1 VTSILRKTILGGLC
15 VATLGACVSAAADQ
29 AAYSNNNSN
38 GRGYGHRDQTL
49 ADKVRAGT
57 PSSWGDINVPLG
69 MGWIRATPC
78 VSGPQ
83 TGAMG
88 VHIAS
93 PERLGDA
100 VLDPYKPEALIYEPQ
115 GNGYYQLVGVEFIV
129 FAAKW
134 AEANPGGPAPRV
146 DGHLMNYVG
155 APNRYG
161 LDPFYEVHVWA
172 WESNPLGTFADFNT
186 RVTCERAGKI
196 DNN

>member
-1 VTSILRKTILGGLC
+1 MTTFRKTMLAGLC
-15 VATLGACVSAAADQ
+15 AATLGACVSAAADPS
-29 AAYSNNNSN
+29 SNPS
-38 GRGYGHRDQTL
+38 YGSGHGTPPWQRATL
-49 ADKVRAGT
+49 ADKVRAGV
-57 PSSWGDINVPLG
+57 PNSFGDIKVPLG

-83 TGAMG
+83 SGAMG

-93 PERLGDA
+93 LERLGDG
-100 VLDPYKPEALIYEPQ
+100 VLDPYKPEALIYEPL

-161 LDPFYEVHVWA
+161 LDPFYEIHVWA
-172 WESNPLGTFADFNT
+172 WENNPLGTFADFNT
-186 RVTCERAGKI
+186 RVTCEKAGPA

>member
-1 VTSILRKTILGGLC
+1 MTTLRKTILGALC
-15 VATLGACVSAAADQ
+15 ATALGACISAAADQ
-29 AAYSNNNSN
+29 PAYSP
-38 GRGYGHRDQTL
+38 GHGTPPWQKPQTL
-49 ADKVRAGT
+49 AEKVRAGV
-57 PSSWGDINVPLG
+57 PNSFGNISVPLG

-88 VHIAS
+88 VHVVS

-100 VLDPYKPEALIYEPQ
+100 VLDPAKPEALIYEPQ
-115 GNGYYQLVGVEFIV
+115 GNSYYQLVGVEFIV

-134 AEANPGGPAPRV
+134 AEANPSGPAPRV

-161 LDPFYEVHVWA
+161 LDPFYEIHVWA
-172 WESNPLGTFADFNT
+172 WENNPLGTFADFNS
-186 RVTCERAGKI
+186 RVTCEKAGPA